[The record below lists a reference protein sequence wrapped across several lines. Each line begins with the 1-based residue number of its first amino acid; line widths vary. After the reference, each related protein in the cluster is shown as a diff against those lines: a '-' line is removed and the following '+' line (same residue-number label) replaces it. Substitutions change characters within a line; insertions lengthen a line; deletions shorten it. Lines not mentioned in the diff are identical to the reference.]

1 MSLGER
7 KSRGNPPQCGGLPLL
22 LIRMG
27 EQQPLAVREGARRG
41 ARKEQRGSGKPT
53 DGGWQH
59 TASRS
64 CSRKTYSLRWFC
76 ASGPLLGG
84 QSSPGLDQPETSV
97 RRWSPELAFDVVC
110 PGPQS

>member
-1 MSLGER
+1 MSLRER
-7 KSRGNPPQCGGLPLL
+7 KSRGNPPHCGGLPLL

-27 EQQPLAVREGARRG
+27 EHQPLAVREGARRG
-41 ARKEQRGSGKPT
+41 ARKEQRGSGEPA

-64 CSRKTYSLRWFC
+64 CSRKSYSLRWFC

-84 QSSPGLDQPETSV
+84 LGGPCVDQAETSV
-97 RRWSPELAFDVVC
+97 R
-110 PGPQS
+110 